1 MKQIFVSSVHIET
14 SPASDLVMRLR
25 QEQFLVSHSPIN
37 DGSVNWGNWYEHDC
51 FAELDKAEI
60 FVSVITPSWEY
71 STWMQHEMIEALRR
85 VEEGIMRRVCYY
97 NPLNIEVRENYA
109 EAYLKDRLPN
119 DLNQVVQMMQS
130 AD

>member
-1 MKQIFVSSVHIET
+1 
-14 SPASDLVMRLR
+14 
-25 QEQFLVSHSPIN
+25 
-37 DGSVNWGNWYEHDC
+37 
-51 FAELDKAEI
+51 
-60 FVSVITPSWEY
+60 
-71 STWMQHEMIEALRR
+71 MQHEMLEALRH
-85 VEEGIMRRVCYY
+85 VEEGIMRRVYYY